1 MKEREEREESDRE
14 AIKEQITGLM
24 EILIDVRAKSTYE
37 LQMDIREKVS
47 RLQINQEYS
56 QYMQKL
62 MEEPEIPQIQQHHLR
77 SRF

>member
-14 AIKEQITGLM
+14 AIKGQITGLM

-37 LQMDIREKVS
+37 VQMEIREKVS

-62 MEEPEIPQIQQHHLR
+62 MEEPEIPQIQ
-77 SRF
+77 

>member
-14 AIKEQITGLM
+14 AIKGQITGLM
-24 EILIDVRAKSTYE
+24 EILIDVRAKSTFE
-37 LQMDIREKVS
+37 VQMEIREKVS
-47 RLQINQEYS
+47 RLQINQEYNI
-56 QYMQKL
+56 QKL